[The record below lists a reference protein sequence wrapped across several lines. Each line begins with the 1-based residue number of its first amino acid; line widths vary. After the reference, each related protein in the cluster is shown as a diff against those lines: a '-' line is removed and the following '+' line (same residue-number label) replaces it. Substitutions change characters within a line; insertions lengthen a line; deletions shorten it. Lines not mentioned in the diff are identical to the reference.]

1 MWGPRECPC
10 AGLGLG
16 GWSSQGRLPEG
27 AAVQAKTENLME
39 WEAVEKRMFWMEE
52 PACAKAWRWVEGS
65 CSPLLP
71 ASGH

>member
-27 AAVQAKTENLME
+27 AAVQAKTENLMG
-39 WEAVEKRMFWMEE
+39 VGSSGEE
-52 PACAKAWRWVEGS
+52 NVLDGRTRLCKGLEVGRGQ
-65 CSPLLP
+65 L
-71 ASGH
+71 